1 MALTIEKSFEWL
13 FNRFKSPQL
22 KPCKFDFDCLTFLA
36 EWANREKEKN
46 KQENILFA
54 KLYVHLFIQE
64 IRYYKD
70 IEFAKKSMNDILNLD
85 LHSHYV
91 LFKERLNDIEFNKY
105 LLSVGINTEK
115 ILFPVEVNGEY
126 KETEAMILEKNKL
139 KEATEFF
146 KNVNKWNTEQ
156 IEKSLNAQITESIN
170 RFDKK
175 P

>member
-1 MALTIEKSFEWL
+1 MTIEKSFEWL

-54 KLYVHLFIQE
+54 KLYVHLFLQE

-70 IEFAKKSMNDILNLD
+70 IPFAKKSMNDILNLD
-85 LHSHYV
+85 LLSHYV

-105 LLSVGINTEK
+105 LLSVGIDPEK
-115 ILFPVEVNGEY
+115 TYFDDSD
-126 KETEAMILEKNKL
+126 KL

-146 KNVNKWNTEQ
+146 KNVNKWDTEQ
-156 IEKSLNAQITESIN
+156 IEKSLNAQITETIN
-170 RFDKK
+170 RFDMK